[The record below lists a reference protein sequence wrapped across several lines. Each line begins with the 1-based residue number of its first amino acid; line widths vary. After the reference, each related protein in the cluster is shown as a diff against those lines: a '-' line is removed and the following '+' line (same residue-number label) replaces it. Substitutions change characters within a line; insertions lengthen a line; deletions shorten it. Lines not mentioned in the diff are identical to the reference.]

1 MWAHPVKSL
10 SQALSVAAA
19 LLAPAAAFAVS
30 DADRIAVYQEFRAAF
45 DAHHYPDALPLAQK
59 LVSLTEEQY
68 GATDRAL
75 VNPLANLGTTQY
87 RMGDYK
93 DAEDAYLR
101 SLKIAADTGAG
112 SAADRLLLRPLQGL
126 GATYYATKQYED
138 ASVTLQRALDLS
150 RNLDGLLNPG
160 QMVILNPLIGTLVE
174 LERHA
179 EADREFQY
187 AVRVGENAWGSSD
200 ARLIRPLDRYAHWL
214 EHMGRYPSAR
224 AEYARE
230 LTVAEVAGTHA
241 ARLVIAPLLGI
252 ARTYR
257 IEGLIGTE
265 EEPREYV
272 DPFATTSGGG
282 LVTEHNPRGLNP
294 DGERA
299 VLLALQTIDKIQPPD
314 HALRGA
320 ALTELGDWYLCADQ
334 TEKGLTRYREAWK
347 ELQQAGSTAALDVP
361 RQLVYR
367 TPSSSAARS
376 PLAER
381 DNTDEHQVEAT
392 FTVTREGHTTNI
404 ITNSGDASTAQQKVV
419 LSAVKHSRY
428 APRIVNGEPVETA
441 GVTLQEKLVS
451 KKPRS

>member
-1 MWAHPVKSL
+1 VWAHPVKAL

-30 DADRIAVYQEFRAAF
+30 DADRIAVYQEFRTAF

-230 LTVAEVAGTHA
+230 LTVAEVAGTRA

-347 ELQQAGSTAALDVP
+347 ELQQAGSAASLDVP

-428 APRIVNGEPVETA
+428 APRLVNGEPVETA

>member
-1 MWAHPVKSL
+1 VWAHPVIRL

-19 LLAPAAAFAVS
+19 LLAPAAVFAVS
-30 DADRIAVYQEFRAAF
+30 DADRVAVYQEFRTAF

-59 LVSLTEEQY
+59 LVSLTEQQY
-68 GATDRAL
+68 GASDRAL

-93 DAEDAYLR
+93 DAEDTYLR

-126 GATYYATKQYED
+126 GATYYATRQYED
-138 ASVTLQRALDLS
+138 AGVTLQRALDLS

-200 ARLIRPLDRYAHWL
+200 ARLIRPLDRYARWL

-230 LTVAEVAGTHA
+230 LTVAEVAGTRA
-241 ARLVIAPLLGI
+241 ARLVIPPLLGI

-314 HALRGA
+314 HALRGT

-334 TEKGLTRYREAWK
+334 TDKGLTRYREAWK
-347 ELQQAGSTAALDVP
+347 EFQQAGSTASLDVP

-367 TPSSSAARS
+367 IPSSSAARS

-381 DNTDEHQVEAT
+381 DNTEEHQVEAT

-404 ITNSGDASTAQQKVV
+404 VTHSGDASTAQQKVV
-419 LSAVKHSRY
+419 LSAVKHARY
-428 APRIVNGEPVETA
+428 APRLVSGEPVETA
-441 GVTLQEKLVS
+441 GVTLQEKLVA

>member
-1 MWAHPVKSL
+1 VKSL

-230 LTVAEVAGTHA
+230 LTVAEVAGTRA

-347 ELQQAGSTAALDVP
+347 ELQQAGSAASLDVP

-404 ITNSGDASTAQQKVV
+404 VTNSGDASTAQQKVV

-428 APRIVNGEPVETA
+428 APRLVNGEPVETA

-451 KKPRS
+451 KRPRS

>member
-1 MWAHPVKSL
+1 VWAHPVKSL

-230 LTVAEVAGTHA
+230 LTVAEVAGTRA

-347 ELQQAGSTAALDVP
+347 ELQQAGSAASLDVP

-404 ITNSGDASTAQQKVV
+404 VTNSGDASTAQQKVV

-428 APRIVNGEPVETA
+428 APRLVNGEPVETA

-451 KKPRS
+451 KRPRS

>member
-1 MWAHPVKSL
+1 VWAHPVKSL

-30 DADRIAVYQEFRAAF
+30 DADRIAVYQEFRTAF

-347 ELQQAGSTAALDVP
+347 ELQQAGSAASLDVP

-404 ITNSGDASTAQQKVV
+404 VTNSGDASTAQQKVV

-428 APRIVNGEPVETA
+428 APRLVNGEPVETA

-451 KKPRS
+451 KRPRS

>member
-59 LVSLTEEQY
+59 LVSLTEEQF

-75 VNPLANLGTTQY
+75 VNPLANLGTTEY

-230 LTVAEVAGTHA
+230 LTVAEVAGTRA
-241 ARLVIAPLLGI
+241 ARLVIPPLLGI

-334 TEKGLTRYREAWK
+334 TDKGLTRYREAWK
-347 ELQQAGSTAALDVP
+347 ELQQAGSTASLDVP

-428 APRIVNGEPVETA
+428 APRMVNGEPVETA